1 MQKIQIGIGGIF
13 LAIFLL
19 TIVYQMITRF
29 LGISATWTEDVTQY
43 SFIWA
48 VFMGAS
54 AMVYEKAHFAFTSIS
69 DLIKNERIK
78 GILSVIISCVMLVFA
93 VAMVYYGVII
103 TQRFWNYTWVNI
115 PAFKR
120 GPTWLCLPVAGVTSS
135 IYILNQIRNQ
145 VISLMRKGVV

>member
-13 LAIFLL
+13 LAIFLI
-19 TIVYQMITRF
+19 TIVYQMATRF
-29 LGISATWTEDVTQY
+29 LGITATWTEDVTQY

-54 AMVYEKAHFAFTSIS
+54 AMVYENAHFAFTSIS
-69 DLIKNERIK
+69 DLIKNPRIK
-78 GILSVIISCVMLVFA
+78 GILSIIISCVMIVFA
-93 VAMVYYGVII
+93 IAMVYYGVII

-120 GPTWLCLPVAGVTSS
+120 GPTWMCLPIAGVTSG
-135 IYILNQIRNQ
+135 IYILNQIKNQ
-145 VISLMRKGVV
+145 VISMIGKGVA